1 MLKRKTTHD
10 EISESKE
17 EVFTKKVAMFGTGN
31 GNVTGSV
38 VSRLPG
44 AGGRSGIS
52 SSPLP
57 ENMLWKIVFPSPNT
71 FKNMIKIVAG
81 VLCEANIQLIKSED
95 FEGLLIESL
104 HTSHVCL
111 IIASYSQS
119 IQCSKNLNVEGEKF
133 KLKTD
138 ILKRMLDELD
148 GNTVLEMYREVDS
161 ADIILRQEN
170 DFGLRSQ
177 IYTIHTLAEVDKSHN
192 IKDIDSAIGVDLCV
206 LTMKSFCKTSKDLGA
221 NHVQILVK
229 KWENKGMEHMCL
241 TLDSDSTS
249 ASMKYEFYCVIKR
262 DTVAISG
269 NVSENYC
276 IRAVTDGS
284 IGSFEG
290 KENAEVVFNHK
301 FSCEYL
307 NCVLRNMERDTIHMS
322 LSQNSPLII
331 KYSLGDDKSDIKV
344 VVSPMI
350 STETD

>member
-1 MLKRKTTHD
+1 MSKRKSLEETKQDASLAKRPAKGTPS
-10 EISESKE
+10 IKGGGSSKP
-17 EVFTKKVAMFGTGN
+17 N
-31 GNVTGSV
+31 N
-38 VSRLPG
+38 
-44 AGGRSGIS
+44 I
-52 SSPLP
+52 
-57 ENMLWKIVFPSPNT
+57 LWKIIFPSPNT

-81 VLCEANIQLIKSED
+81 VLCEANIQLIKTDD

-104 HTSHVCL
+104 HSSHVCL
-111 IIASYSQS
+111 IIASYSQTV
-119 IQCSKNLNVEGEKF
+119 QCSPGLNVEGEKF

-138 ILKRMLDELD
+138 VLKRMLDELD
-148 GNTVLEMYREVDS
+148 SNSVLEMYREVNS
-161 ADIILRQEN
+161 SDIILRQEN

-177 IYTIHTLAEVDKSHN
+177 VYIIHTLSEVDKSHN
-192 IKDIDSAIGVDLCV
+192 IKDIESAIGVDLCV

-221 NHVQILVK
+221 THVQIIVK
-229 KWENKGMEHMCL
+229 KWDNNDMEHMCL

-262 DTVAISG
+262 DTVEIMG

-284 IGSFEG
+284 VGSFEG
-290 KENAEVVFNHK
+290 KENAEIVFNHK

-350 STETD
+350 SNDDNE

>member
-1 MLKRKTTHD
+1 MSKRKGV
-10 EISESKE
+10 E
-17 EVFTKKVAMFGTGN
+17 ETKKEAPSKRSSKKDTG
-31 GNVTGSV
+31 
-38 VSRLPG
+38 
-44 AGGRSGIS
+44 I
-52 SSPLP
+52 
-57 ENMLWKIVFPSPNT
+57 LWKIVFPSPNT

-81 VLCEANIQLIKSED
+81 VLCEANIQLIKTEE

-104 HTSHVCL
+104 HSSHICL
-111 IIASYSQS
+111 IIASYTQS
-119 IQCSKNLNVEGEKF
+119 IQCSPGLNIEGEKF

-138 ILKRMLDELD
+138 VLKRMLDELD
-148 GNTVLEMYREVDS
+148 ANSVLEMYREVNNS
-161 ADIILRQEN
+161 DIVLRQEN

-177 IYTIHTLAEVDKSHN
+177 VYTIHTLAEVDKSTN
-192 IKDIDSAIGVDLCV
+192 IKNIESAIGVDVCV

-221 NHVQILVK
+221 THVQILVK
-229 KWENKGMEHMCL
+229 KWEHDGMEHMCL

-249 ASMKYEFYCVIKR
+249 ASIKYEFYCVIKR
-262 DTVAISG
+262 DTVEIMG
-269 NVSENYC
+269 TVSENYC

-284 IGSFEG
+284 VGSFEG
-290 KENAEVVFNHK
+290 KEDAEVVFNHR

-350 STETD
+350 VGDDNE